1 MNNHRLAEIA
11 RDEDFRQMVSQ
22 IEANLTTRVMAATT
36 SQEDRASLLAEYH
49 GLQRVKAAL
58 GMAAY
63 EAAQQDQ
70 E

>member
-11 RDEDFRQMVSQ
+11 RDEDFRGMIFK
-22 IEANLTTRVMAATT
+22 IEEHLTQKVMAATT
-36 SQEDRASLLAEYH
+36 SQEDRAQLLAEYH
-49 GLQRVKAAL
+49 GIQRVKAAL